1 MDKGCD
7 RGYRECVSGWVG
19 GWVGGL
25 VAAVVEAGIR
35 LSALPG

>member
-1 MDKGCD
+1 MDKGCA